1 MPVSQ
6 ELLDILVCPE
16 TKQPVSPAS
25 HEVLAKLADDI
36 RAGRVR
42 NRGGTQLDEPPTE
55 GLVREDG
62 KILYPVDDDIPVM
75 LIEESI
81 EL

>member
-25 HEVLAKLADDI
+25 REMLAKLADDI

-42 NRGGTQLDEPPTE
+42 NRGGTQLGEPPTE

-62 KILYPVDDDIPVM
+62 KVLYPVDDDIPVM

>member
-16 TKQPVSPAS
+16 TKQPVAPAS
-25 HEVLAKLADDI
+25 PEVLAKLADDV
-36 RAGRVR
+36 RAGRIR
-42 NRGGTQLDEPPTE
+42 NRGGTQLGEPPTE

-62 KILYPVDDDIPVM
+62 KILYPVDDGIPVM
-75 LIEESI
+75 LVEESI

>member
-36 RAGRVR
+36 RAGRWWWENPETR
-42 NRGGTQLDEPPTE
+42 EC
-55 GLVREDG
+55 GLHEIG
-62 KILYPVDDDIPVM
+62 
-75 LIEESI
+75 EEQGSGI
-81 EL
+81 